1 MALSPNAPDY
11 VSQVRGV
18 IGDLRE
24 NYLKKQQL
32 FQQSQQAAAQI
43 GLGYAQLSA
52 QRDNQAR
59 QAALDSQRIEL
70 EGVKNQRDL
79 ENITYNRGRQAAT
92 DRLEADK
99 VELYREEKQQRMD
112 EINKNNQQEAES
124 GRLYSYIRNAR
135 NSGDPDQIAM
145 AEAALDNTSLS
156 ALTKQ
161 TMLDRLDVAEE
172 RKRKVDD
179 LIANKQKQPQVNN
192 MLSQAANLPID
203 RMTPE
208 DAQEALTKYST
219 DFQNIG
225 TSDPAVNN
233 KFNSIIS
240 EKQTQLIK
248 LRDDEVSQAVSQ
260 LNLDGAQKNV
270 FTANYPGS
278 VGEAFQK
285 RYDDITRGTTLT
297 DRIVNPNIFMG
308 LKGLAA
314 DMQRVESQKAIDD
327 QKVRFIIAQEN
338 LVKKNPSLGVET
350 IDPATGEKRTTFASP
365 MPPMILTK
373 NDVDPRTGR
382 ITKEKTREI
391 EKYQSMLDR
400 TLSGDYNALQMAIGR
415 SISQSPAIQKS
426 NLPFIPNDPY
436 STAAQN
442 PVAPS
447 GTAVVK
453 TATPAPAP
461 SRPSEEQIM
470 AMGSDP
476 KTADTI
482 IPGTSKTYGQA
493 AKFLADKKKAEQ
505 GRDVATPNSY

>member
-1 MALSPNAPDY
+1 MPLSPNAPDY
-11 VSQVRGV
+11 VSQVRGI

-24 NYLKKQQL
+24 DYIKKQQL

-59 QAALDSQRIEL
+59 QANLDSQRIEL
-70 EGVKNQRDL
+70 EGVKNQREI
-79 ENITYNRGRQAAT
+79 ENLTYTRARQAAT

-99 VELYREEKQQRMD
+99 VELYREEKQQKMD
-112 EINKNNQQEAES
+112 EINKNNQEEAES

-172 RKRKVDD
+172 RKRKVDE

-192 MLSQAANLPID
+192 ILSLAANLPTSNI
-203 RMTPE
+203 TIE

-225 TSDPAVNN
+225 TSDPVVNN
-233 KFNSIIS
+233 RFNSIIS
-240 EKQTQLIK
+240 QKQTELIK
-248 LRDDEVSQAVSQ
+248 LRNDEVSQAVSQ

-270 FTANYPGS
+270 FTTEYPGA

-285 RYDDITRGTTLT
+285 RYDDITKGIPVLLER
-297 DRIVNPNIFMG
+297 VANPTSFSA

-314 DMQRVESQKAIDD
+314 DIQRVESQKKLDE
-327 QKVRFIIAQEN
+327 QKVRFVIAQEN
-338 LVKKNPSLGVET
+338 LIKKNPALGVET
-350 IDPATGEKRTTFASP
+350 EDKKSITFASP
-365 MPPMILTK
+365 MPSMVLTK
-373 NDVDPRTGR
+373 NDVDSRTGKT
-382 ITKEKTREI
+382 TKQKLKEI
-391 EKYQSMLDR
+391 SDYQNLLDR
-400 TLSGDYNALQMAIGR
+400 TLSGDYRALDLLVNR
-415 SISQSPAIQKS
+415 SISQSPAIKKS